1 MHNWNCP
8 AAGGACTNS
17 CGDGIRA
24 GAEVCDDGNYVSG
37 DGCAANCG
45 SVETGF

>member
-8 AAGGACTNS
+8 SAGGACTNS